1 MVRFLNAYTI
11 SAFAALGGLLLGFD
25 ISSMSGIIAT
35 EQYKRYFGNPLG
47 MRQGSITSSMAGGSV
62 FGALSSSFLGDRFS
76 RKVAIQFGA
85 ALWCVGVTVQ
95 STSSGVAMLI
105 VGRII
110 SGLGVGISS
119 TLVPIYQSEIAPRRF
134 RGRIVAF
141 QQFAITCGIMILY
154 LIEYGFSFLD
164 SEAVFR
170 GPWAIQAVP
179 AVVLFVSLFW
189 FPHSPRWLASK
200 DKWDDV
206 LNVLAFLR
214 SPDINVSDPHVLAE
228 YKEIEDQIRY
238 EREET
243 SNSFRELFSR
253 KIRKRVFLSIA
264 IEVWGQL
271 SGMNILMYYIIYIL
285 SSANIPYS
293 RRASAILYVINVVMT
308 IPSILWTDRWGRR
321 PTLLVGAVVMS
332 FWLFIIGGLLMRYGE
347 QNPLADQPYTW
358 IVVGH
363 PIASRSILACTYL
376 AVATFAMS
384 WGPVSWIYPP
394 EIVPLRIRA
403 KSVSLA
409 TAGNWATNFALGL
422 SVPSLLRSIR
432 WRLFFAFASFNI
444 GAFIHVLI
452 GAPETKRRTLE
463 ELDEI
468 FEYGESLWKSF
479 YGRPESNKLDLLAR
493 DIEIG
498 VLTIKPPSPVAD
510 RGAL

>member
-25 ISSMSGIIAT
+25 IS
-35 EQYKRYFGNPLG
+35 
-47 MRQGSITSSMAGGSV
+47 
-62 FGALSSSFLGDRFS
+62 ALSLRSSIRDISEIHLVCARVVSQALWPAAPSLERCLQVFLVIGKSFLFS

-95 STSSGVAMLI
+95 STSNGVAMLI
-105 VGRII
+105 VERII

-206 LNVLAFLR
+206 LN
-214 SPDINVSDPHVLAE
+214 

-253 KIRKRVFLSIA
+253 KMRKRVFLSIA

-271 SGMNILMYYIIYIL
+271 SGMNILMHYIIYIL
-285 SSANIPYS
+285 SSVNIPYS
-293 RRASAILYVINVVMT
+293 RRASAIL
-308 IPSILWTDRWGRR
+308 WGRR

-332 FWLFIIGGLLMRYGE
+332 FWLFFIGGLLMRYGE

-444 GAFIHVLI
+444 GAFIHVLV
-452 GAPETKRRTLE
+452 GAPETKRRTLG

-479 YGRPESNKLDLLAR
+479 YGRPESNKLVLLAR

-498 VLTIKPPSPVAD
+498 VLTIKPPSDIESSPVAD
-510 RGAL
+510 RGSAFHVIAC

>member
-25 ISSMSGIIAT
+25 ISSMSGIIGT
-35 EQYKRYFGNPLG
+35 EQYKSYFGNPLG
-47 MRQGSITSSMAGGSV
+47 TRQGSITSAMAGGYV

-85 ALWCVGVTVQ
+85 ALWCAGVTVQ
-95 STSSGVAMLI
+95 STSNGVAMLI

-134 RGRIVAF
+134 RGRIVSF
-141 QQFAITCGIMILY
+141 QQFAITCGIMIQY
-154 LIEYGFSFLD
+154 CIEYGFSFLD
-164 SEAVFR
+164 SEA
-170 GPWAIQAVP
+170 AVP
-179 AVVLFVSLFW
+179 GVLLFVSLFW

-200 DKWDDV
+200 DRWDDV

-214 SPDINVSDPHVLAE
+214 SPNIDVSDPLVLAE

-253 KIRKRVFLSIA
+253 KIRKRVLLSIA
-264 IEVWGQL
+264 IQVWDQL
-271 SGMNILMYYIIYIL
+271 SGMNVLMYYILFVL
-285 SSANIPYS
+285 SSAN
-293 RRASAILYVINVVMT
+293 VVNT
-308 IPSILWTDRWGRR
+308 YGA
-321 PTLLVGAVVMS
+321 VGAVVMS
-332 FWLFIIGGLLMRYGE
+332 FWFFLIGGLLMRYGA
-347 QNPLADQPYTW
+347 QNPVANQPVH
-358 IVVGH
+358 I
-363 PIASRSILACTYL
+363 SL

-384 WGPVSWIYPP
+384 WGTVGWIYPP
-394 EIVPLRIRA
+394 EVVPLRVRA
-403 KSVSLA
+403 KSVSVA
-409 TAGNWATNFALGL
+409 TAANWATNFALGL
-422 SVPSLLRSIR
+422 SVPRLLRSIR
-432 WRLFFAFASFNI
+432 WRLFFVFASFNI
-444 GAFIHVLI
+444 GAFIHVLL

-468 FEYGESLWKSF
+468 FEYGEPLWKSF
-479 YGRPESNKLDLLAR
+479 FGRPESNKLDLMAR

-498 VLTIKPPSPVAD
+498 ILKINPPVRLGIICD
-510 RGAL
+510 